1 MRVDFSKQQLRSE
14 EEVQL
19 LRLMRAVHAM
29 AASLV
34 VSVAMAFAYAYSL
47 APQER
52 QWAGSSTGRVYSA
65 APAPGHLQSDA
76 VSASAIDPALNVID
90 GVTHHG

>member
-14 EEVQL
+14 EEAQL

-29 AASLV
+29 AASV
-34 VSVAMAFAYAYSL
+34 VIGVAMAYAYAYSL

-52 QWAGSSTGRVYSA
+52 QWAGSSTGREYSA
-65 APAPGHLQSDA
+65 APAPGAKRFSVCERD
-76 VSASAIDPALNVID
+76 
-90 GVTHHG
+90 